1 MKNLKRLA
9 EQQLQKVIN
18 KVTASGL
25 SQDESLAL
33 GPRSVTDGMPELA
46 RQAAAESCVLLRNDG
61 TLPLDKDDSVAV
73 FGRCQ
78 QDWFYVGYGSGGD
91 VHPPYTVN
99 LMEGLKNAGALY
111 DRGLAQ
117 IYDEWTHSEEHA
129 AYHGFWGHW
138 PMSHPEMP
146 LDTALVKGIAERNHT
161 AVVVLGRAA
170 GEDRENTLTPGS
182 YYLTDEE
189 ENLLQTVSSA
199 FAKTV
204 VVLNIGNIID
214 FSWTGKY
221 KLDAILLAWQG
232 GMESGNAV
240 ADVLYGKVS
249 PCGKLAD
256 TIARNYQDYPSSS
269 HFGDKLKNEYEEG
282 IFLGYRYFEKYREDQ
297 VLYPFGYGL
306 SYTDFEVNPVG
317 LAYNEGEN
325 KVTVQVRITNTGRY
339 PGKEVIKL
347 WCLPPEGRLKQ
358 PNRVLVGFGKTKE
371 LLPGE
376 RQNLLV
382 TAKLDYMASYDEWK
396 HAFLYEQGEYRFM
409 INDTLYGSVFMKE
422 ETIQKQCEQA
432 AVPGVDLRA
441 RIEKRLPEELQPKG
455 QNLLRLT
462 DVKEGRA
469 TLDDFVAEL
478 SNQEL
483 EALTRGH
490 GFMHS
495 PLGTDGNAGTFGGIL
510 PSLQEKEVPVITT
523 TDGPAGIRLNRFSSL
538 LPCGTALAC
547 TWNLDLVTDLYE
559 LLGAEMVS
567 AGSDVLLAPGMNL
580 HRNPL
585 CGRNFEY
592 FSEDPLLSG
601 FMAAAVIR
609 GIQRNGVS
617 ACPKHFCCNNQET
630 NRAGNDSVVGERALR
645 ELYLRNFEIAVKEG
659 KPLCIMTSYNKVN
672 GVWSHYNYDLV
683 TTILRKDWGYD
694 GLVITDWWMKPARS
708 PEFSSLKNNAYRV
721 RAGVDI
727 LMPGDMNR
735 LARSYKADSSL
746 LETLGKRHGLTKGE
760 LQTTAKHTLQFMLHF
775 MH

>member
-9 EQQLQKVIN
+9 EQQIQKVIN
-18 KVTASGL
+18 KVAGSGL
-25 SQDESLAL
+25 SQDENLAL
-33 GPRSVTDGMPELA
+33 GPRSVTEGMPELA
-46 RQAAAESCVLLRNDG
+46 RQAVAESCVLLRNDG
-61 TLPLDKDDSVAV
+61 ALPLDKDQSVAV

-146 LDTALVKGIAERNHT
+146 VDTTLVKGIAERNHT

-182 YYLTDEE
+182 YYLTEE
-189 ENLLQTVSSA
+189 EEKLLQTVSSA

-297 VLYPFGYGL
+297 ILYPFGYGL

-325 KVTVQVRITNTGRY
+325 KVTVQVRVTNTGRY

-347 WCLPPEGRLKQ
+347 WCIPPEGRLKQ
-358 PNRVLVGFGKTKE
+358 PKRVLVGFGKTKE

-396 HAFLYEQGEYRFM
+396 HAFLYEQGEYCFM
-409 INDTLYGSVFMKE
+409 VNDTRYGSVFMKE

-441 RIEKRLPEELQPKG
+441 RMEKRLPEELLSTG
-455 QNLLRLT
+455 QSHLRLT
-462 DVKEGRA
+462 DVKAGRA
-469 TLDDFVAEL
+469 TLDEFVAEL

-547 TWNLDLVTDLYE
+547 TWNLDLVTDVYE

-630 NRAGNDSVVGERALR
+630 NRANNDSVVGERALR

-659 KPLCIMTSYNKVN
+659 RPLCIMTSYNKVN

-694 GLVITDWWMKPARS
+694 GLVMTDWWMKPAHS
-708 PEFSSLKNNAYRV
+708 PEFPSLKNNAYRV

-735 LARSYKADSSL
+735 LAKSYKADSSL

-760 LQTTAKHTLQFMLHF
+760 LQTTAKHTLQFILKF

>member
-18 KVTASGL
+18 KVTGSGL

-33 GPRSVTDGMPELA
+33 GPRSVTEGMPELA
-46 RQAAAESCVLLRNDG
+46 RQAAAESCVLLKNDG
-61 TLPLDKDDSVAV
+61 ALPLDKDDSVAV

-146 LDTALVKGIAERNHT
+146 VDKALVKGVAERNHT

-189 ENLLQTVSSA
+189 EKLLQTVSSA

-249 PCGKLAD
+249 PCGKLTD

-269 HFGDKLKNEYEEG
+269 HFGDKLKNEYEES

-297 VLYPFGYGL
+297 ILYPFGYGL

-325 KVTVQVRITNTGRY
+325 KVTVQVRVTNSGRY

-358 PNRVLVGFGKTKE
+358 PKRVLVGFGKTKE

-630 NRAGNDSVVGERALR
+630 NRANNDSVVGERALR

-694 GLVITDWWMKPARS
+694 GLVMTDWWMKPAHS
-708 PEFSSLKNNAYRV
+708 PEFPSLKNNAYRV
-721 RAGVDI
+721 RAGVDL

-760 LQTTAKHTLQFMLHF
+760 LQTTAKHTLQFILKIMQ
-775 MH
+775 